1 MLLRQHFGHRIND
14 SQLNRANSVLKSGI
28 FGSRFSLLGRLPR
41 FTGETRCTD
50 LSSTAQSMPRFLIAF
65 IGLSICA
72 HSAPPSAAIGAGSGL
87 NAVVLEAI
95 RTMPREGGYSTTPIT
110 GQLLSEAIK
119 VGPRG
124 LGIDAERA
132 APSYCASATYLV
144 FLTVYERLL
153 REGQLTL
160 EASALESLRVAP
172 GQIDGEGIWGRW
184 NANGPGTARLFHE
197 LQLGQNFTDW
207 SQARPGD
214 FMKIFW
220 NTEIGK
226 RERGHSVIYLGTERE
241 GGVEYVRFWSS
252 NKPRGYGEKR
262 VTRKSV
268 AFAIFSRLEHP
279 ENLSRGPAIPKRDAY
294 LASLLTVPSSQ
305 AEVREKCGM

>member
-1 MLLRQHFGHRIND
+1 ML
-14 SQLNRANSVLKSGI
+14 
-28 FGSRFSLLGRLPR
+28 RFFLVVFVYVSACAQSTPLPA
-41 FTGETRCTD
+41 TAATD
-50 LSSTAQSMPRFLIAF
+50 LNGMVI
-65 IGLSICA
+65 
-72 HSAPPSAAIGAGSGL
+72 
-87 NAVVLEAI
+87 EAI
-95 RTMPREGGYSTTPIT
+95 RAMPHDGGYATTPVT
-110 GQLLSEAIK
+110 ARLLSEAIK

-124 LGIDAERA
+124 LAIDASPA
-132 APSYCASATYLV
+132 TPSYCASATYLV
-144 FLTVYERLL
+144 FLTVFERLL
-153 REGQLTL
+153 HQGQLTL
-160 EASALESLRVAP
+160 EAEALEALRVTP
-172 GQIDGEGIWGRW
+172 GQLDGEGIWGRW

-197 LQLGQNFTDW
+197 LRLGRNFTDW
-207 SQARPGD
+207 SQAQPGD

-226 RERGHSVIYLGTERE
+226 RERGHSVVYIGTEKE

-268 AFAIFSRLEHP
+268 AYAVFSRLEHP
-279 ENLSRGPAIPKRDAY
+279 QNLNRGAAIPKRDAY